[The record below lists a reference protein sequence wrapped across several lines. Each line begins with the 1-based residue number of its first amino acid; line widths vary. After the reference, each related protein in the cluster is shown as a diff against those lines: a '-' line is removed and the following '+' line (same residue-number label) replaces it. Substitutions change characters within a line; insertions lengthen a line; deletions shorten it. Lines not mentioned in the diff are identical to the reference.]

1 MALARRCGGSAR
13 LHDTVT
19 VGGEGTRPVFS
30 FPTDADT
37 NKGPMAK
44 SGFGCEAMNT

>member
-1 MALARRCGGSAR
+1 MSVARRCGGSAR

-19 VGGEGTRPVFS
+19 VSGAGTPRVFS

-44 SGFGCEAMNT
+44 SGCGCEAMKT